1 MVGQDFIVWEYI
13 AMVIKLVMKVHLYH
27 TTNTYIWMVRTD
39 KFSALLQNI
48 GCYQYPKKQT
58 RYVQQLAASL
68 F

>member
-13 AMVIKLVMKVHLYH
+13 AMVIELLVVMKVHLYH

-48 GCYQYPKKQT
+48 GCYQYPK
-58 RYVQQLAASL
+58 
-68 F
+68 

>member
-27 TTNTYIWMVRTD
+27 TYIWMVRTD

-48 GCYQYPKKQT
+48 GCYQYPK
-58 RYVQQLAASL
+58 
-68 F
+68 